1 MFLPRQDHL
10 VHQLR
15 DAEHVLVRFRG
26 QTQHE
31 IELDIVPAAGK
42 GVGAGCQNFVLSQI
56 LVDDVTQALGSRL
69 RGEGQAAFPAA
80 RLKPF
85 HQVTGEIVRPEGGNG
100 EADLILRAVG
110 DQLVRQL
117 FQPPVIGCGQTGNG
131 DLVVS
136 GSAKGLH
143 RLTVQH
149 FRAFL
154 PYRAA
159 GEARLT
165 EPAAPDAAPE
175 HLQIRPVMDDLRGG
189 NDHFCGEIGAVQ
201 VFDNAL
207 CHRLRYALQ
216 RHDGGEGAVGVV
228 FVAVEAGDVHA
239 GDFRGFMEKSILAPS
254 PGLCPVVEL
263 QNLHGDVLTL
273 AQGKKVD
280 KVRQRLRVEGTNA
293 SGKHNVFQSLPVF
306 GAKGDACQIQHI

>member
-1 MFLPRQDHL
+1 MAAAQIFLRRDLLFPLEGRVGLGDKVRRGDVNAKAPFLVHGVFLPRQDHL

-15 DAEHVLVRFRG
+15 DTENVLVRFRG

-42 GVGAGCQNFVLSQI
+42 GVGAGCQNFVLGQI

-80 RLKPF
+80 RLKPL
-85 HQVTGEIVRPEGGNG
+85 HQVAGEIVRPEGGNG

-117 FQPPVIGCGQTGNG
+117 FQPPVIGCGQAGNG

-175 HLQIRPVMDDLRGG
+175 HLQICTVMDDLRGG
-189 NDHFCGEIGAVQ
+189 NDHFGGEIGVVQ
-201 VFDNAL
+201 VFDDAL

-239 GDFRGFMEKSILAPS
+239 GDFRNFM
-254 PGLCPVVEL
+254 
-263 QNLHGDVLTL
+263 
-273 AQGKKVD
+273 
-280 KVRQRLRVEGTNA
+280 
-293 SGKHNVFQSLPVF
+293 
-306 GAKGDACQIQHI
+306 